1 MFNRN
6 MIKNPKKKISKV
18 DLSHSFEEKDHR
30 LACGWHVELEGSGQ
44 RKRYLRQVQ
53 VEKVKKKG

>member
-1 MFNRN
+1 MIMFNRN

-30 LACGWHVELEGSGQ
+30 LACGWH
-44 RKRYLRQVQ
+44 
-53 VEKVKKKG
+53 